1 MTLFSSLLVY
11 DVYMYIFRERH
22 LNIISLS
29 CIHVFLL
36 FLVSSLSLVRVC
48 VRVLK
53 LKAILVSLSTQL
65 LIRSRALLP
74 CVSLGPLCIVV
85 DVGHVILLLNTNFE
99 STKKTGKND
108 DWVTISDEFLSKEIN
123 PLIFLFGCC

>member
-1 MTLFSSLLVY
+1 M
-11 DVYMYIFRERH
+11 
-22 LNIISLS
+22 
-29 CIHVFLL
+29 
-36 FLVSSLSLVRVC
+36 RVC

-74 CVSLGPLCIVV
+74 CVSLRPLCIVV

-99 STKKTGKND
+99 STKKTGKNERES
-108 DWVTISDEFLSKEIN
+108 ILLMNF
-123 PLIFLFGCC
+123 